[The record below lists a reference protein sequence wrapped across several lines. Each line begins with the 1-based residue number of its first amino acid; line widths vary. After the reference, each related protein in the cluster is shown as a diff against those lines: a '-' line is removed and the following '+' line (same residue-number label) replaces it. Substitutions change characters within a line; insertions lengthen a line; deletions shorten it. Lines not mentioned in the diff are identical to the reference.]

1 MIKSILFFVI
11 GAGAMYL
18 YLHPGDVDGMQQS
31 FLDATNKGATVL
43 VEITKWSTLKTSIQV
58 TAMLASLR

>member
-18 YLHPGDVDGMQQS
+18 YLNPGDVAGMKDVGLNAINS
-31 FLDATNKGATVL
+31 VATTVL
-43 VEITKWSTLKTSIQV
+43 EATDLFQV
-58 TAMLASLR
+58 VHTLASLK

>member
-1 MIKSILFFVI
+1 MIKNILFFVI

-18 YLHPGDVDGMQQS
+18 YLNPGDVDGMQQS

>member
-18 YLHPGDVDGMQQS
+18 YLNPGDVAGMKDVGLNAINS
-31 FLDATNKGATVL
+31 VATTVL
-43 VEITKWSTLKTSIQV
+43 EATD
-58 TAMLASLR
+58 